1 MLSFLARRFLTL
13 VGTVLAASLIVFLV
27 LEVVPGDPAL
37 LQLGIEASQEVVDQR
52 RAEMGLDRPAVVRYV
67 DWIAG
72 LLTLDFGSSFTYE
85 TPVGQLIAQRL
96 TVTLPLACM
105 ALVVSTLIAIPLGMF
120 AAANRNRAG
129 DYGVMTFSQIGVAVP
144 NFWFGILLILLFAVH
159 WQVFDTGFPGWDEG
173 LFAGLKALVL
183 PAAALAL
190 GEAAILARITR
201 SAVLET
207 MREDYVRTARAKGLS
222 RWQVMTRHVLRNALI
237 PISTIVGLQFALLL
251 AGSII
256 IEEVFQL
263 PGLGKLL
270 IQAIGQRDFQVI
282 KNAVVLF
289 AVLVVFVNF
298 LVDALYA
305 AIDPRPKQA

>member
-1 MLSFLARRFLTL
+1 MLSFLARRFLAL
-13 VGTVLAASLIVFLV
+13 VGTLLAASAIVFLV

-37 LQLGIEASQEVVDQR
+37 VQLGIDASAEAVER
-52 RAEMGLDRPAVVRYV
+52 RREELGLNQPALVRYV
-67 DWIAG
+67 DWIGG
-72 LLTLDFGSSFTYE
+72 LLVLDFGNSFTYE

-96 TVTLPLACM
+96 TVTLPLAFL
-105 ALVVSTLIAIPLGMF
+105 ALLCSTLIAIPLGMF
-120 AAANRNRAG
+120 AAANRNRFG

-144 NFWFGILLILLFAVH
+144 NFWFGILLLVLFAVH
-159 WQVFDTGFPGWDEG
+159 WQIFNTGFPGWDAG
-173 LFAGLKALVL
+173 LFAGLKALLL

-190 GEAAILARITR
+190 GEAAILARIAR
-201 SAVLET
+201 SAILET

-222 RWQVMTRHVLRNALI
+222 RGQVMVRHVLRNALI

-251 AGSII
+251 AGSIV

-270 IQAIGQRDFQVI
+270 IQAIGQRDLQVI
-282 KNAVVLF
+282 KNAVVLI